1 MAGSGEYVL
10 EVRARAQQAAKG
22 RYEARLQ
29 IASEAGGRER
39 ARIAAQQL
47 CTEGRRAQAEN
58 TGVVGLERAVK
69 KYEEAVEKWQ
79 EAGVRKW
86 EGMTLTSL
94 GSVHWNLSQYE
105 RARDRYEQALTLK
118 REIKDRRGEG
128 TTLNNLGIVYRN
140 LSQYERARDHYEQA
154 LAIARE
160 IKDRRGEGGT
170 LNNLGLVYGNL
181 SQYEKARDHYEQA
194 LAVRREI
201 KDRTG
206 EGVTLNS
213 LGIIYRNLSQYEK
226 ARDHLE
232 QALAIRREIKDSRG
246 EGLTLNNLGNVY
258 RNLSQYERARDSYE
272 QSIAIRREVKDRRGE
287 GLTLSNLGTL
297 YSDMGQYE
305 RARDYCEQALAIL
318 REIRDRHGEGQTLT
332 NLGDVNRNLRQYE
345 RARDYYEQGLA
356 ILREIRDRH
365 GEGET
370 LYGLALAERD
380 RGKLSEAR
388 ALVEAALP
396 LIESIR
402 TDIAG
407 EELRASYFASVQDY
421 YELYIDLLMRLHKQN
436 PTAGHAAAALQASER
451 ARARSLLELLTE
463 ARSEIRQGVD
473 PILLERERILQR
485 QLNAKADNQ
494 TRLLSRKHTEQEAA
508 EVNKDIQALT
518 TQYQGLQAQ
527 IRVTSPRYV
536 ALTQPQPLA
545 LAEMQQLLDAET
557 LLLEYALGEERSY
570 LWAVT
575 PTSITGYEIPRRAEI
590 EAAAR
595 RLYNSLSTSNAL
607 ADQKEA
613 AAMSRMPLGPAA
625 GQLGSKR
632 LVIVAS
638 GTLQYLPFGALPVPA
653 AGEKLGG
660 GSQST
665 ANRPLIVDH
674 EDREPAVGLNV
685 GRAAARAERTPARSQ
700 VGGRAC

>member
-1 MAGSGEYVL
+1 M
-10 EVRARAQQAAKG
+10 VRWRSVTARA
-22 RYEARLQ
+22 
-29 IASEAGGRER
+29 
-39 ARIAAQQL
+39 
-47 CTEGRRAQAEN
+47 
-58 TGVVGLERAVK
+58 
-69 KYEEAVEKWQ
+69 
-79 EAGVRKW
+79 
-86 EGMTLTSL
+86 
-94 GSVHWNLSQYE
+94 
-105 RARDRYEQALTLK
+105 ARD
-118 REIKDRRGEG
+118 
-128 TTLNNLGIVYRN
+128 
-140 LSQYERARDHYEQA
+140 
-154 LAIARE
+154 
-160 IKDRRGEGGT
+160 GG
-170 LNNLGLVYGNL
+170 N
-181 SQYEKARDHYEQA
+181 
-194 LAVRREI
+194 
-201 KDRTG
+201 
-206 EGVTLNS
+206 
-213 LGIIYRNLSQYEK
+213 
-226 ARDHLE
+226 
-232 QALAIRREIKDSRG
+232 
-246 EGLTLNNLGNVY
+246 
-258 RNLSQYERARDSYE
+258 
-272 QSIAIRREVKDRRGE
+272 
-287 GLTLSNLGTL
+287 
-297 YSDMGQYE
+297 
-305 RARDYCEQALAIL
+305 
-318 REIRDRHGEGQTLT
+318 
-332 NLGDVNRNLRQYE
+332 
-345 RARDYYEQGLA
+345 
-356 ILREIRDRH
+356 
-365 GEGET
+365 
-370 LYGLALAERD
+370 
-380 RGKLSEAR
+380 LSEAR
-388 ALVEAALP
+388 AQVEAALP

-407 EELRASYFASVQDY
+407 QELRASYFASVQDY

-463 ARSEIRQGVD
+463 ARAEIRQGVD

-485 QLNAKADNQ
+485 QLNAKADSQ

-595 RLYNSLSTSNAL
+595 RLYDSLSTSNAL

-613 AAMSRMPLGPAA
+613 AAMSRMLLGPAA

-674 EDREPAVGLNV
+674 EIVSLPSASTLAVLRRELSGRQPAAKSVAVLADPVFDRNDPRVTLETSKTPSEARETSSLERSASEVGLLSFGRLNSTRREANEILALTRESDGMKALDFEASARDCDEREARRV
-685 GRAAARAERTPARSQ
+685 SHRAFRNTWIVEQPASRVVGHGFLTRGRAWVAAGRIPACARDIQS
-700 VGGRAC
+700 